1 MKIEL
6 FNNGGKSWKTFGVS
20 YVKGFAFLGKN
31 LLGEG
36 ELYNKFVEGI
46 KQGFLADLLLKLNGN
61 FSAIINYDGTTYLIA
76 DKLKSYPLLY
86 MWQLEG
92 WIVTDQAGRIL
103 ESEQHL
109 ELNELAILTY
119 LSCGY
124 LHGDATLVEH
134 CQIVMAGSY
143 VKINETAEV
152 IHYHRH
158 IYVKQKKNRTD
169 EEILK
174 EGVEVMDKAFLRM
187 IKSIGDRPIF
197 IPLSGG
203 YDSRLL
209 ACLCKKF
216 NIPNISCFTYGDKAS
231 YEVSIS
237 KQVAKQLGFPWY
249 YIEYT
254 DELKMDFLKS
264 DEYNDYM
271 LFAMNL
277 NTISHTQ
284 DFIAFKRLREKGIV
298 PDNAVIIPGH
308 SGEILGGDQVPYE
321 LLTTNRTVA
330 RLIYEKYYGWNVL
343 KRKYRKGVIRYL
355 GDDLNR
361 TISSH
366 DVNLACDLFN
376 NWNIQNRQAN
386 FIVNAVRVYDY
397 FGVDWRI
404 PLWDDELSDF
414 WLSVEW
420 KQKYYQVLYN
430 QYMFEGYFIPLG
442 VAIYK
447 PSSRTM
453 KLLAKMKLPHGIK
466 DRLKCWLSIHF
477 DLFKKYYD
485 PNNYYLW
492 TEMLKGKLTKDA
504 TKYVAF
510 LKNDINALTVLNQVA
525 LIKKMLVK

>member
-1 MKIEL
+1 MDVKL
-6 FNNGGKSWKTFGVS
+6 LNNGGKSWRTFGES
-20 YVKGFAFLGKN
+20 HVKGFAFIGED
-31 LLGEG
+31 LLEEG
-36 ELYNKFVEGI
+36 ELYYRLTEGM
-46 KQGFLADLLLKLNGN
+46 KQGTLVDVLLKLNGN
-61 FSAIINYDGTTYLIA
+61 FSAIINNGGTTYLIA
-76 DKLKSYPLLY
+76 DKLKTYPLLY
-86 MWQLEG
+86 MRQSGDWV
-92 WIVTDQAGRIL
+92 VTDQARVIL
-103 ESEQHL
+103 ESKQHL
-109 ELNELAILTY
+109 KLNEPAILTY

-124 LHGDATLVEH
+124 LHGDMTMIEH
-134 CQIVMAGSY
+134 CHVVMAGSY
-143 VKINETAEV
+143 VKIGEEAEV
-152 IHYHRH
+152 VHYHRH
-158 IYVKQKKNRTD
+158 VYTKQKKSRT
-169 EEILK
+169 EEDILK

-216 NIPNISCFTYGDKAS
+216 NIPNVSCFTYGGKTS
-231 YEVSIS
+231 YEVAIS
-237 KQVAKQLGFPWY
+237 EQVAKQLGFPWY
-249 YIEYT
+249 YVEYT
-254 DELKMDFLKS
+254 DELKMEFLKS
-264 DEYNDYM
+264 DEYSDYM

-277 NTISHTQ
+277 NTTSHMQ
-284 DFIAFKRLREKGIV
+284 DFIAFKELRKKGIV
-298 PDNAVIIPGH
+298 PDDAVIVPGH

-321 LLTTNRTVA
+321 LLTTNRSVA

-343 KRKYRKGVIRYL
+343 KKKYRKFIVEYL

-453 KLLAKMKLPHGIK
+453 KLLAKIKLPYGIK

-492 TEMLKGKLTKDA
+492 TERLKGKLTKDD

-510 LKNDINALTVLNQVA
+510 LKNDINALTVLNQVT